1 MKSNLIVN
9 SIEVNNCLIS
19 LNNAESLYLSEE
31 ISRLIENNNLNKKT
45 ISSTLKC
52 FKKNSDTRYFSNNHI
67 NSISNSLL
75 KKLKNSTVKEEVGRD
90 YSSNSGIYSSI
101 NDSGSISPEGI
112 LNSLDFDLSY
122 EDIQDDTEEN
132 QNFIYLRNILTKKIV
147 NNNN

>member
-45 ISSTLKC
+45 ISSTLKH

-75 KKLKNSTVKEEVGRD
+75 KKIKYSTVKEEVGRD
-90 YSSNSGIYSSI
+90 YSSNTGIYSSI

-132 QNFIYLRNILTKKIV
+132 QNFIYLRNVLTKKIV